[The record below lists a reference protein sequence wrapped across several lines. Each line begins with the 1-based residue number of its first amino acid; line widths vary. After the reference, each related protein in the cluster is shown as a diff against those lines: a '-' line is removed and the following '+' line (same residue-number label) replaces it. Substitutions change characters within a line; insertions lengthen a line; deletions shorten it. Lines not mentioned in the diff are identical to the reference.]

1 MVFIVI
7 PIRRETRRMGM
18 KRSFVTLNFQI
29 VT

>member
-1 MVFIVI
+1 MFIVI

-18 KRSFVTLNFQI
+18 KKNFVTLNFQI